1 MYWKSGK
8 LHLWKGNSC
17 DAVVRTLSIFLL
29 LILFV
34 GCVADEIH
42 NPIAGAESPA
52 LIYVPRGDSEAT
64 ISVEDAS
71 AESSSTEI
79 ALPTPMERFEQIT
92 SRPLSE
98 WTTQEFS
105 ELLSVSSR
113 EVDLNIANNIGF
125 EHFVFDIMG
134 AIIGFPNGTYYM
146 IESEYPRG
154 FLIFEKYKSDD
165 VVTYPLIVTV
175 VCEEQSILLGA
186 DLGGNVGDIM
196 DVFGQTEI
204 EYVGRDV
211 GREKE
216 HFYFVRY
223 SIDGL
228 VFLFDCGVPTELRRI
243 SSHPTINKI
252 LACKLWYVNILEE
265 DCYLLEQLDAS
276 ILNVKTKTD

>member
-1 MYWKSGK
+1 MYWESGK

-17 DAVVRTLSIFLL
+17 DAVVRALSIFLL
-29 LILFV
+29 LIFFV
-34 GCVADEIH
+34 GCVADETH
-42 NPIAGAESPA
+42 GPIAGAESPA
-52 LIYVPRGDSEAT
+52 LIDVPRSDSEAT
-64 ISVEDAS
+64 ISEEDAP
-71 AESSSTEI
+71 AEASSSEI
-79 ALPTPMERFEQIT
+79 ALPTPMDRFEQIT

-98 WTTQEFS
+98 WTTQDFS

-113 EVDLNIANNIGF
+113 ELDLSIANNIGF

-134 AIIGFPNGTYYM
+134 ANIDFPNGTYYM
-146 IESEYPRG
+146 IESEYPLG

-186 DLGGNVGDIM
+186 GLGGNVGDIM
-196 DVFGQTEI
+196 DVFGQAEI
-204 EYVGRDV
+204 EYVERKV

-216 HFYFVRY
+216 RFYFIRY

-228 VFLFDCGVPTELRRI
+228 VFLFDCGVPLELRKG
-243 SSHPTINKI
+243 SSHPTINEV
-252 LACKLWYVNILEE
+252 LSSRLWYINILKE

-276 ILNVKTKTD
+276 ILNAKTKTD